1 MLHVIYW
8 WKGDNFCCL
17 LLVFEVRRLHMISD
31 RCLMGGND
39 GIYIEMHLKSY
50 LIGSLAVVNV
60 YLTCMFLGYLFYK
73 PNISL
78 KCQFPILAS
87 KANHAV
93 RPFVRL
99 FVGNLVEATCRPFL
113 KRIIGRMNVCSLG
126 PDFNILDATE
136 RGLINYFWVTKDE
149 SWIQL
154 TISLIWFYLVLS
166 FILKLLRHH
175 HVDLTREH
183 KSVDL

>member
-1 MLHVIYW
+1 
-8 WKGDNFCCL
+8 
-17 LLVFEVRRLHMISD
+17 
-31 RCLMGGND
+31 
-39 GIYIEMHLKSY
+39 MHLKSY

-113 KRIIGRMNVCSLG
+113 KRIIGRMNDCV
-126 PDFNILDATE
+126 
-136 RGLINYFWVTKDE
+136 
-149 SWIQL
+149 
-154 TISLIWFYLVLS
+154 
-166 FILKLLRHH
+166 FIG
-175 HVDLTREH
+175 TRF
-183 KSVDL
+183 